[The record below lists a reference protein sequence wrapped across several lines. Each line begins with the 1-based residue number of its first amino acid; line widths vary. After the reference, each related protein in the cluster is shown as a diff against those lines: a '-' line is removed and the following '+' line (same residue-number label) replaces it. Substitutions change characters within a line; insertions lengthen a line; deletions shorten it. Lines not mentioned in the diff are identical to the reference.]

1 MIEWSSACGR
11 VNNTWSILLE
21 NSGVS
26 FNGDR
31 NWLLGNG
38 GLELGGRVWW
48 NCCVWCYL
56 NLSLVFW
63 FLASLGH
70 SSVDVGTFKVFWF
83 RFSVDE
89 GVWLP
94 SSLAS
99 VWSSVAINELLF
111 GEGKKSS
118 SLNEVSSFNGSSSW
132 ECPAWSALS
141 LIFNWVDCSLG
152 SPVDWSWNIISWKN
166 SNVGWFFHLGSVSQH
181 FFPFSISVVS
191 EVVDSNFWG
200 GVSWV
205 SIDGSKSLFEL
216 SRSEFEFG
224 FGSIW
229 FSVFGNKSN
238 EFVISLSELLSK
250 EELSSLWGLVV
261 EGNKSKS
268 SGGSNSN
275 EGCFHFQNIL
285 NYKSMV

>member
-1 MIEWSSACGR
+1 MSTFDGCSGRESPAWS
-11 VNNTWSILLE
+11 T
-21 NSGVS
+21 
-26 FNGDR
+26 
-31 NWLLGNG
+31 
-38 GLELGGRVWW
+38 
-48 NCCVWCYL
+48 
-56 NLSLVFW
+56 LSLVFYW
-63 FLASLGH
+63 SDSSLG
-70 SSVDVGTFKVFWF
+70 
-83 RFSVDE
+83 
-89 GVWLP
+89 
-94 SSLAS
+94 A
-99 VWSSVAINELLF
+99 
-111 GEGKKSS
+111 
-118 SLNEVSSFNGSSSW
+118 
-132 ECPAWSALS
+132 
-141 LIFNWVDCSLG
+141 
-152 SPVDWSWNIISWKN
+152 PVDWSWNIINWKN
-166 SNVGWFFHLGSVSQH
+166 SNVGWFFHFGSVSQH

-191 EVVDSNFWG
+191 EFVDSNFWG

-238 EFVISLSELLSK
+238 EFVISFSELLSK

>member
-31 NWLLGNG
+31 NWLFGNG
-38 GLELGGRVWW
+38 GLELGGRVGW
-48 NCCVWCYL
+48 NCCVWCYF

-152 SPVDWSWNIISWKN
+152 SPVNWISEVIGFE
-166 SNVGWFFHLGSVSQH
+166 VGWLFHGWGWWVFESIQFLG
-181 FFPFSISVVS
+181 
-191 EVVDSNFWG
+191 
-200 GVSWV
+200 
-205 SIDGSKSLFEL
+205 
-216 SRSEFEFG
+216 FEFG
-224 FGSIW
+224 HGWEHVVTNFEIDLSGVDFIDFSILL
-229 FSVFGNKSN
+229 FIKLES
-238 EFVISLSELLSK
+238 EFVFFLGSEAESVLLDVLNEVCLEEWEWFVVWVASLVLESSECGGFAN
-250 EELSSLWGLVV
+250 ELHCKLI
-261 EGNKSKS
+261 NK
-268 SGGSNSN
+268 
-275 EGCFHFQNIL
+275 L
-285 NYKSMV
+285 